1 MKEGTLVIDNE
12 RGFHARAASKF
23 VHLAS
28 GFGSSIKLCKG
39 SLEVDGKSILGI
51 LLLQAA
57 RGTQV
62 TIRVSGEDEEEAFMK
77 LSEMVN
83 GRFGETS

>member
-1 MKEGTLVIDNE
+1 MMEDTIEITNE

-28 GFGSSIKLCKG
+28 SFGASIKLSRG
-39 SLEVDGKSILGI
+39 DVTVDGKSILGI

-57 RGTQV
+57 KGSAV
-62 TIRVSGEDEEEAFMK
+62 TLQTEGEDEAEAFRQ
-77 LSEMVN
+77 LSAMITS
-83 GRFGETS
+83 RFGEKN

>member
-1 MKEGTLVIDNE
+1 MKESTLVISNE
-12 RGFHARAASKF
+12 RGFHARAASRF

-28 GFGSSIKLCKG
+28 GFDSSVKLCRG
-39 SLEVDGKSILGI
+39 TVEVDGKSILGI

-57 RGTQV
+57 RGTQL
-62 TIRVSGEDEEEAFMK
+62 TIRVSGEDEDEAFK
-77 LSEMVN
+77 QLSEMIN

>member
-1 MKEGTLVIDNE
+1 MMEGTLEITNE

-28 GFGSSIKLCKG
+28 SFNSSIKLAKG
-39 SLEVDGKSILGI
+39 TVEVDGKSILGI

-57 RGTQV
+57 QGTE
-62 TIRVSGEDEEEAFMK
+62 IKLRVSGDDEQEAYRQ
-77 LSEMVN
+77 LSEMISS
-83 GRFGETS
+83 RFGEEN

>member
-1 MKEGTLVIDNE
+1 MREVTLEITNE

-28 GFGSSIKLCKG
+28 RFSSAVKLAKG
-39 SLEVDGKSILGI
+39 EVEVDGKSILGI

-57 RGTQV
+57 RGTEV
-62 TIRVSGEDEEEAFMK
+62 LLRVQGEDEEEAFEQLVGMIN
-77 LSEMVN
+77 S
-83 GRFGETS
+83 RFGESN